1 MHARHILFIL
11 LLAALP
17 AGLLA
22 QTPPL
27 PGFVAKVP
35 VPELPP
41 GTVNSLLTTPDGM
54 LWIGTDYGLCRFDGI
69 NLDQFRHVPGDS
81 TSLPGNS
88 VRCLLSDTAGGLW
101 VGGIGLSFRDPAT
114 GHFERIP
121 LINEAGTP
129 VRYECLELQR
139 DASGTL
145 WAACLDQGVMRYDP
159 ARRCLMPIAPRQAD
173 AQGRLPLTNTL
184 LVTAEGL
191 WSTNRTQLFFQDLTT
206 GNTETF
212 DFRPGGN
219 APPRKTL
226 FTRLEHLPADPD
238 GLWVGGWG
246 LGLVRFDKRTR
257 TFEGPYLWS
266 DGEPTL
272 NNLVY
277 GILPWGDQGFLIAGN
292 NGLKHFDHRTRS
304 YGATIPWLDV
314 PGPMPASGV
323 HSISRSADGA
333 VWAGGHERIGILV
346 PGSAFQKL
354 FDATSAI
361 TLFKDPV
368 GDGYWMSCYY
378 HDRRLV
384 HTDSLG
390 RTDGTWQ
397 LPGAEREKYE
407 PFHLLAT
414 RQGDVF
420 IGSTRGLLRKKRG
433 ASAVERLQRPGFS
446 VGTNGQGYCSSLF
459 EQGDGSV
466 LIGTVD
472 QGIWH
477 WDPATDSIT
486 AFLPV
491 PKVNDRLLH
500 WGVITTQLDDD
511 HLLLSFDR
519 VGIGV
524 ADLRTRTI
532 RTLTADDPRVPTL
545 GDLTTVVPMG
555 HDIHVVTRTS
565 GVLQFRWN
573 GPDADTLFTL
583 VKQHG
588 VPGQREVFTD
598 AVADA
603 DGNIW
608 VASSSGMLHFRPS
621 DGRFVRWGLLEGFPL
636 AAVSRLYRDGPSHLI
651 AQSEQVV
658 RFDPRKANLSP
669 AAPRLYLRSLVVNGR
684 EQPLV
689 HGGDDRRIRLAHDQ
703 NTLTIGYA
711 AVDLLHAEQLHYEV
725 MLEGRDVQ
733 WVDNGVARSVT
744 YVDLPPG
751 EYRLAVRVKEHDTP
765 PLQYTITIVPAFWQT
780 WWFRLLVVLA
790 SVAVVFLVT
799 RYIVVLRYRR
809 RIAEL
814 QREQEVQ
821 RTRMRIARD
830 IHDGIGGGL
839 TRIALLSRRIPD
851 QGPDSVAGRIADAS
865 TELVRELG
873 EIVWTVDPG
882 NDARSAFLAFVR
894 NTLGRQFDELGVHLV
909 QDLHVPEAEAPLTMP
924 PDVKRNTI
932 LILKEA
938 VNNALKHAA
947 ATEIQVHLHLAGD
960 QLDLSVRDNGSGFD
974 PVARSAAGNGLS
986 NLRKRA
992 EAAGGTLRI
1001 DSVAGQGTTV
1011 HFHCRLGPTFM

>member
-1 MHARHILFIL
+1 M
-11 LLAALP
+11 
-17 AGLLA
+17 
-22 QTPPL
+22 
-27 PGFVAKVP
+27 
-35 VPELPP
+35 
-41 GTVNSLLTTPDGM
+41 
-54 LWIGTDYGLCRFDGI
+54 
-69 NLDQFRHVPGDS
+69 
-81 TSLPGNS
+81 
-88 VRCLLSDTAGGLW
+88 
-101 VGGIGLSFRDPAT
+101 
-114 GHFERIP
+114 
-121 LINEAGTP
+121 
-129 VRYECLELQR
+129 
-139 DASGTL
+139 
-145 WAACLDQGVMRYDP
+145 
-159 ARRCLMPIAPRQAD
+159 
-173 AQGRLPLTNTL
+173 
-184 LVTAEGL
+184 
-191 WSTNRTQLFFQDLTT
+191 
-206 GNTETF
+206 
-212 DFRPGGN
+212 
-219 APPRKTL
+219 
-226 FTRLEHLPADPD
+226 
-238 GLWVGGWG
+238 
-246 LGLVRFDKRTR
+246 
-257 TFEGPYLWS
+257 
-266 DGEPTL
+266 
-272 NNLVY
+272 
-277 GILPWGDQGFLIAGN
+277 
-292 NGLKHFDHRTRS
+292 
-304 YGATIPWLDV
+304 
-314 PGPMPASGV
+314 
-323 HSISRSADGA
+323 
-333 VWAGGHERIGILV
+333 
-346 PGSAFQKL
+346 
-354 FDATSAI
+354 
-361 TLFKDPV
+361 
-368 GDGYWMSCYY
+368 
-378 HDRRLV
+378 
-384 HTDSLG
+384 
-390 RTDGTWQ
+390 
-397 LPGAEREKYE
+397 
-407 PFHLLAT
+407 
-414 RQGDVF
+414 
-420 IGSTRGLLRKKRG
+420 
-433 ASAVERLQRPGFS
+433 
-446 VGTNGQGYCSSLF
+446 
-459 EQGDGSV
+459 
-466 LIGTVD
+466 
-472 QGIWH
+472 
-477 WDPATDSIT
+477 
-486 AFLPV
+486 
-491 PKVNDRLLH
+491 
-500 WGVITTQLDDD
+500 
-511 HLLLSFDR
+511 SFDR

-851 QGPDSVAGRIADAS
+851 QGPDSVAGRIAEAS

-947 ATEIQVHLHLAGD
+947 ATEIQVHLHLTGD
-960 QLDLSVRDNGSGFD
+960 KLDLTVRDNGRGFD

-1001 DSVAGQGTTV
+1001 DSVAGQGTTL